1 MHRILK
7 KDQILTIPNLLSL
20 VRLALIPLIV
30 WLYCVK
36 REYLMAVVVVIIS
49 GATDII
55 DGYIARKFDMISDF
69 GKILDPIA
77 DKLTQGAL
85 IICLLKRYDWMRWL
99 LVLFAAKEII
109 MGISGL
115 VVIKKKD
122 VVNSAQW
129 FGKLTTVVIYGVMIL
144 LFLFPGLSEAL
155 ANAMIAL
162 CAAVIILSLA
172 KYLLFYKRLFS
183 R

>member
-7 KDQILTIPNLLSL
+7 RDQILTIPNLLSL

-36 REYLMAVVVVIIS
+36 QEYLMAVVVVIIS

-77 DKLTQGAL
+77 DKLTQAAL
-85 IICLLKRYDWMRWL
+85 ITCLLKRYDWMRWL
-99 LVLFAAKEII
+99 LVLFATKEII

-115 VVIKKKD
+115 LVIKRKD

-129 FGKLTTVVIYGVMIL
+129 FGKLTTVVIYGVMVL
-144 LFLFPGLSEAL
+144 LFLFPGLPEVL

-162 CAAVIILSLA
+162 CAAVIILSLV

>member
-7 KDQILTIPNLLSL
+7 RDQILTIPNLLSL

-30 WLYCVK
+30 WLYCLK
-36 REYLMAVVVVIIS
+36 QEYIWAVAVVVLS
-49 GATDII
+49 GATDVI
-55 DGYIARKFDMISDF
+55 DGFIARKYNMISDF

-77 DKLTQGAL
+77 DKLTQAAL
-85 IICLLKRYDWMRWL
+85 IVCLLKRYDWMLWL

-122 VVNSAQW
+122 VVNSSQW
-129 FGKLTTVVIYGVMIL
+129 FGKLTTVVLYGVMIL
-144 LFLFPGLSEAL
+144 LFLFPGLPEAF

-162 CAAVIILSLA
+162 CAAVIILSLV